1 MQASLHAMSIP
12 VFTRMLNNLSK
23 LLDKAEAD
31 ASARGFDA
39 AVLLQSR
46 LYPDMFP
53 LSRQVQLACD
63 FAKGATA
70 RLAGIPVPS
79 YPDQETSVADLK
91 ARIATTQAFIASVSK
106 EDIDAGADRD
116 VTVQMRDRSLEMKGL
131 AYLSDM
137 AMPNFYFHVTTAYA
151 LLRHNGVAV
160 GKRDFVGV

>member
-1 MQASLHAMSIP
+1 MQVSLYTMSIP
-12 VFTRMLNNLSK
+12 VFTRMLNNMSK

-31 ASARGFDA
+31 ATARGFDV

-46 LYPDMFP
+46 LCPDMFP
-53 LSRQVQLACD
+53 LSRQVQIACD
-63 FAKGATA
+63 FAKGAAA
-70 RLAGIPVPS
+70 RLAGMPVPS
-79 YPDQETSVADLK
+79 FPDQETTVADLK
-91 ARIATTQAFIASVSK
+91 ARIEKTLAFIASVSK

-131 AYLSDM
+131 AYLNDM
-137 AMPNFYFHVTTAYA
+137 AMPNFYFHLTTAYA

>member
-70 RLAGIPVPS
+70 RLAGMPVPS
-79 YPDQETSVADLK
+79 YPDQETTVADLK
-91 ARIATTQAFIASVSK
+91 GRIEKTLAFIAGISK
-106 EDIDAGADRD
+106 ADIDAGADRD

-131 AYLSDM
+131 AYLNDM
-137 AMPNFYFHVTTAYA
+137 AMPNFYFHLTTAYA